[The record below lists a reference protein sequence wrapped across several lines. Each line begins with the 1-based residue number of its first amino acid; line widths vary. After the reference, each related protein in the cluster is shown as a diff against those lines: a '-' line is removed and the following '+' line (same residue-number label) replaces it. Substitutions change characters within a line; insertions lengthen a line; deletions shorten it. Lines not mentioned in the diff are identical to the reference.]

1 MTYSFS
7 KTVGCLAA
15 FAAIALVGLT
25 GRGADAARQRLIHP
39 LDVRFAAP
47 VPHQLMR
54 ARYIG
59 PVSPR
64 LTIRF
69 NVHLAYPNPDAVHD
83 FTDVV
88 NNPRSPVWGRF
99 LTPEQFVA
107 NFAPSEA
114 SYRRVAAVLQRGG
127 FRIAR
132 LSPNRKIIQ
141 VVATADAVER
151 FFSTRLARVQL
162 DGGEHF
168 ANVAPVVVPRE
179 LRGTVMAV
187 TGLDNIIRFKPHI
200 RLLPARGMFGSRPR
214 PASTLPPVPQPT
226 ENPVPPVPIET
237 VLLSGYGPPDIQT
250 AYNYPLHVLPT
261 PSASSSPAAHL
272 ADGTGATI
280 SIEAAGGLLGEPA
293 SPTDVDYYLA
303 EYGITTVRV
312 VQENTDGPAPFN
324 PELSDEIS
332 LDAEQTS
339 GQAPGA
345 NIKVYTAPD
354 SYDFE
359 LEDMYNATVND
370 PSVDVV
376 TTSFGSCEMNESAN
390 AAAASDDLFTQGS
403 AEGQTMF
410 AAAGDDGAQD
420 CRESTSINYV
430 DFPSSSPEVGSAG
443 GTTMNENANK
453 TIKSE
458 TGWSCD
464 DATCDNGAG
473 GGGYSQIFS
482 IPSWQIGL
490 SGTSS
495 QAYHD
500 EPDLSLD
507 ADTNTPYA
515 FTFAETNALSVGG
528 TSAVAPNLA
537 ALYAEIDGYIG
548 HRLGRAAAT
557 IYAPY
562 LNGSNPYTVGEFND
576 ITVGD
581 NTDLDYE
588 VANAGFRSHT
598 GYDDDTGWG
607 SINGYVFLQNIKVP
621 TGPNNL

>member
-1 MTYSFS
+1 MKYSLS
-7 KTVGCLAA
+7 QHAVRVASIAT
-15 FAAIALVGLT
+15 IALVGFS
-25 GRGADAARQRLIHP
+25 GHAAVAARARLIHP

-47 VPHQLMR
+47 IPHQLQH
-54 ARYIG
+54 ARYLG
-59 PVSPR
+59 PLSSKRVLR
-64 LTIRF
+64 M
-69 NVHLAYPNPDAVHD
+69 NVHLAYPNPDAVHA

-88 NNPRSPVWGRF
+88 NDPRSPVWGHF
-99 LTPEQFVA
+99 LTPKQFIA

-114 SYRRVAAVLQRGG
+114 TYRHVQAILQRGG

-132 LSPNRKIIQ
+132 LSPNRKIVQ
-141 VVATADAVER
+141 VVAPADVVER
-151 FFSTRLARVQL
+151 FFSTRLARIEL

-168 ANVAPVVVPRE
+168 ANVAPAVVPPE

-187 TGLDNIIRFKPHI
+187 SGLDNIIRFKPHI
-200 RLLPARGMFGSRPR
+200 RLRRAAGMFLRGPR
-214 PASTLPPVPQPT
+214 PMSTLPPAPLPT
-226 ENPVPPVPIET
+226 ENPVPPEPIET

-261 PSASSSPAAHL
+261 PGPSASPAAHL

-280 SIEAAGGLLGEPA
+280 SIEAASGLLGEPA
-293 SPTDVDYYLA
+293 SATDVDYYLA
-303 EYGITTVRV
+303 EYGITTDRV
-312 VQENTDGPAPFN
+312 IEENTDGPAPFD
-324 PELSDEIS
+324 PEESDEIS

-345 NIKVYTAPD
+345 IIKAYTAPLPE
-354 SYDFE
+354 DFE

-376 TTSFGSCEMNESAN
+376 TTSFGSCEMNESAA

-410 AAAGDDGAQD
+410 AAAGDTGAQD
-420 CRESTSINYV
+420 CRDSTAVNYV

-443 GTTMNENANK
+443 GTTMTENADR

-473 GGGYSQIFS
+473 GGGVSQIFN

-490 SGTSS
+490 TGTES

-500 EPDLSLD
+500 EPDLAMV

-515 FTFAETNALSVGG
+515 FTFAETNALVVGG

-548 HRLGRAAAT
+548 HRLGRASAT
-557 IYAPY
+557 IYGPY
-562 LNGSNPYTVGEFND
+562 LRGIDPYAVGEFHD

-581 NTDLDYE
+581 NTDLEYE
-588 VANAGFRSHT
+588 VANAGFHAHT
-598 GYDDDTGWG
+598 GYDDDSGWG
-607 SINGYVFLQNIKVP
+607 SMNGYVFLQNIPIP
-621 TGPNNL
+621 TGPDNL